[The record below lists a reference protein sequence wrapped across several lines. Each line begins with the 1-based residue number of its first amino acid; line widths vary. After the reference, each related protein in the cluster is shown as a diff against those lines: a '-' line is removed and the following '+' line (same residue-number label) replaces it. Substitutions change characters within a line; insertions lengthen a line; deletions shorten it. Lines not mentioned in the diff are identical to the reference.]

1 MRQVASSSDTAETP
15 NDAVE
20 KPHSEHLHQH
30 WVEFFQT
37 KPMSSFTTS
46 CFSKIFPLQ
55 IRLTWQAYSCDKEAR
70 IPYSASL
77 SRITMIR
84 QLLDV
89 MHHAVQLPLA
99 IHLGF
104 SA

>member
-1 MRQVASSSDTAETP
+1 MP

-20 KPHSEHLHQH
+20 KPHSEHLLQH
-30 WVEFFQT
+30 WVEFFQA
-37 KPMSSFTTS
+37 KLLSSFS
-46 CFSKIFPLQ
+46 VVCFPITFPLETC
-55 IRLTWQAYSCDKEAR
+55 LTWQAYSCDTEAR
-70 IPYSASL
+70 IPHSASV

-84 QLLDV
+84 QFLDI
-89 MHHAVQLPLA
+89 MHHAIQLPLP

>member
-1 MRQVASSSDTAETP
+1 MLIKLP

-20 KPHSEHLHQH
+20 KPHSETLFQNG
-30 WVEFFQT
+30 VEFFQT
-37 KPMSSFTTS
+37 QTVVFIFGCLLSDNMSLGNLPDLASLSMRYRGENTLL
-46 CFSKIFPLQ
+46 P
-55 IRLTWQAYSCDKEAR
+55 
-70 IPYSASL
+70 ASL

-84 QLLDV
+84 QLLDI
-89 MHHAVQLPLA
+89 MHHAIQLPLP

>member
-1 MRQVASSSDTAETP
+1 MA

-20 KPHSEHLHQH
+20 KPHSEHLLQH
-30 WVEFFQT
+30 GVEFFQT
-37 KPMSSFTTS
+37 KPMSSFSAS

-55 IRLTWQAYSCDKEAR
+55 IRLIWPVYPCDIEAR

-84 QLLDV
+84 QLLDI
-89 MHHAVQLPLA
+89 MHYAIQLPLP
-99 IHLGF
+99 IHLSF